1 METMNENDC
10 IISLFIDDELGL
22 DEKIVF
28 VERVHGNTGFKDET
42 ISLLNQEKLL
52 RTETPDPEPL
62 GHAAPLSR
70 SRFFMPRPLHAA
82 AAALASA
89 VIILF
94 SVLFWQQGDRA
105 GQANTDPHRFVIYE
119 PDARQVEITGSFTG
133 WKRISLEKR
142 GAGGYWEVTLPLS
155 TGEHSFTYI
164 LDGSRKVADP
174 TLPSSEMDD
183 FGGENSILYTGG
195 NA

>member
-1 METMNENDC
+1 
-10 IISLFIDDELGL
+10 
-22 DEKIVF
+22 
-28 VERVHGNTGFKDET
+28 
-42 ISLLNQEKLL
+42 
-52 RTETPDPEPL
+52 
-62 GHAAPLSR
+62 
-70 SRFFMPRPLHAA
+70 
-82 AAALASA
+82 LATA
-89 VIILF
+89 VIVLS
-94 SVLFWQQGDRA
+94 SVFFWQHGHRA
-105 GQANTDPHRFVIYE
+105 QPVNIEPYRFVIYE

-133 WKRISLEKR
+133 WKKVSLEKR